1 MKQSMMS
8 ILKEIYAHKKIEV
21 AEAKSRTPGETL
33 LEQIRELPLP
43 IDFKAAL
50 VSEALPAPRLIAE
63 VKHKSPSK
71 GILSKNFDPI
81 SLAQT
86 YAVNG
91 AAAISVLTDREYF
104 GGGLDI
110 LSNIAK
116 LGLGLPLLRKDFLF
130 DSYQLLEARRAGA
143 SAVLLIVAMLNHDDL
158 ISLVEEC
165 ETLKMTP
172 LVEVHDK
179 AELDRALS
187 AGAQVIGVNNRNLHD
202 FSVSLETSI
211 QLAKFCPPEVVLIS
225 ESGIKTPEDV
235 EKLAQVNFDA
245 ILVGETL
252 VTAQNTGE
260 VVRNL
265 TRVSA
270 R

>member
-1 MKQSMMS
+1 MS
-8 ILKEIYAHKKIEV
+8 ILEEIYTHKKNEV

-33 LEQIRELPLP
+33 LEQIRKLSLP

-50 VSEALPAPRLIAE
+50 VNETLPAPRLIAE
-63 VKHKSPSK
+63 VKYKSPSK
-71 GILSKNFDPI
+71 GILSNNFDPI

-86 YAVNG
+86 YASHG
-91 AAAISVLTDREYF
+91 AAAISVLTDEKYF

-110 LSNIAK
+110 LSSIAK
-116 LGLGLPLLRKDFLF
+116 LGLSLPLLRKDFLF
-130 DSYQLLEARRAGA
+130 DSYQLLEARAAGA
-143 SAVLLIVAMLNHDDL
+143 SAILLITAMLNQEDL
-158 ISLVEEC
+158 VTLIEEC
-165 ETLKMTP
+165 ETLKMTA
-172 LVEVHDK
+172 LVEVHDEV
-179 AELDRALS
+179 ELDRALS
-187 AGAQVIGVNNRNLHD
+187 AGAQVIGINNRNLHD

-211 QLAKFCPPEVVLIS
+211 QLVNICPPEVVLIS

-245 ILVGETL
+245 VLVGETL
-252 VTAQNTGE
+252 VTAQDIGI
-260 VVRNL
+260 VVQNL